1 MASSDS
7 DDAILYSYAH
17 LPIQLQEDKIR
28 ANLIDPSVPDKVKR
42 WLRRSLRGIIKA
54 KRARQTHKKPSPGNA
69 APYLAV
75 HKSAPWMC

>member
-7 DDAILYSYAH
+7 DDAVLYFYAH

-28 ANLIDPSVPDKVKR
+28 ANLLDPSVPGKVKR
-42 WLRRSLRGIIKA
+42 WLRSLRGIIKA
-54 KRARQTHKKPSPGNA
+54 KRARPTHKKPSPGNA

-75 HKSAPWMC
+75 PKSIHWMC